1 MNTSVIYIIFTAKTQ
16 GCHVRNKNK
25 LQDYTPTAITSGCS
39 RHTIQER
46 TDHCN
51 QESILRGHLTL
62 VQWLDSNPK
71 LHSRGHYFET
81 WSSNW
86 LSWLKDSS
94 SLLISEDTSHPMLHY
109 APCTK
114 AHWEVEVQLHAFLNL
129 SIICG
134 QVIGFTSWLVHTC
147 QNSMQYL
154 LNRKL
159 GGPHRKSGCNE
170 LNPNFIG
177 VQPIPRWYIK

>member
-1 MNTSVIYIIFTAKTQ
+1 
-16 GCHVRNKNK
+16 
-25 LQDYTPTAITSGCS
+25 
-39 RHTIQER
+39 
-46 TDHCN
+46 
-51 QESILRGHLTL
+51 
-62 VQWLDSNPK
+62 
-71 LHSRGHYFET
+71 
-81 WSSNW
+81 
-86 LSWLKDSS
+86 
-94 SLLISEDTSHPMLHY
+94 MLHY